1 LNPAKR
7 TWAQAGRVRL
17 SVTFRRTNSV
27 AWCRDMAAAMFS
39 VCIFGFSRCRPSVR
53 RARSVA
59 EMSQF
64 ASRARV
70 GGRGVALWPGRFGF
84 AFSVFSSGMGNVV
97 PPPSGVAEMSQ
108 FASGAR
114 LRVARRRASAGR
126 FGFMYSVFSSGPGD
140 VVSPPRSV
148 AKRSHFA
155 SRPAAGTAQSSPVAP
170 RMRCGLEA
178 TFRRTTPAEPDANAR
193 RLIAIP
199 VKTPMPAFQIGPIRA
214 TRGASPADPPV
225 RIREARP

>member
-1 LNPAKR
+1 MDRAPGAFGANLPPERRRAKLKLNPAKR

-59 EMSQF
+59 EMSQC

-70 GGRGVALWPGRFGF
+70 GGRGVAPWPGDLASRFL
-84 AFSVFSSGMGNVV
+84 FSAPARAMSCPRRVV
-97 PPPSGVAEMSQ
+97 WLMSQ
-108 FASGAR
+108 FASRAP

-126 FGFMYSVFSSGPGD
+126 FGFMFSVFSSGTGA

-155 SRPAAGTAQSSPVAP
+155 SRPATGGSAV
-170 RMRCGLEA
+170 
-178 TFRRTTPAEPDANAR
+178 
-193 RLIAIP
+193 LI
-199 VKTPMPAFQIGPIRA
+199 
-214 TRGASPADPPV
+214 RGAPNEVWPRSHVSQNGTRRA
-225 RIREARP
+225 

>member
-1 LNPAKR
+1 LPPERRRAKLKLNPAKR

-70 GGRGVALWPGRFGF
+70 GGRGVAPWPGDLASRFL
-84 AFSVFSSGMGNVV
+84 FSAPARAMSCPRRVV
-97 PPPSGVAEMSQ
+97 WLKCRNSQ
-108 FASGAR
+108 AGRPFGWR
-114 LRVARRRASAGR
+114 GVARR
-126 FGFMYSVFSSGPGD
+126 PGD
-140 VVSPPRSV
+140 LASCFLFSAPARAPSCPRREVWPKGRISQV
-148 AKRSHFA
+148 DQRQGA
-155 SRPAAGTAQSSPVAP
+155 AQSSSVAP
-170 RMRCGLEA
+170 RMRCGPEA
-178 TFRRTTPAEPDANAR
+178 TFRRTAPAEPDATLGGPRNPCENADA
-193 RLIAIP
+193 RLP
-199 VKTPMPAFQIGPIRA
+199 N
-214 TRGASPADPPV
+214 
-225 RIREARP
+225 RPD